1 MSFLVFIDLFA
12 RGLARSKCGDVV
24 GTRYWRY
31 LCSILIWF
39 LEFSEIIIW
48 WNHILLTINP
58 ILEYALLFCT
68 LLNIAGKCSIIAI
81 IEKAPHRWIIAT
93 RPKPIIEKI
102 PEAKH
107 CLSMKELKIRK
118 DYHDIN
124 PRSNQIS
131 EYSRISRQQQLVGLI
146 RGS

>member
-1 MSFLVFIDLFA
+1 
-12 RGLARSKCGDVV
+12 
-24 GTRYWRY
+24 
-31 LCSILIWF
+31 
-39 LEFSEIIIW
+39 
-48 WNHILLTINP
+48 
-58 ILEYALLFCT
+58 LFCT

-131 EYSRISRQQQLVGLI
+131 EYSRISRQQQLVGPI
-146 RGS
+146 RGF